1 MLLIDELWC
10 RRKKVNKKKSRQAPG
25 VSSFALQEAHDIF
38 GDVDELLRLRKQG
51 LAKIGRHEESSEWRE
66 RRLEDEFE
74 PIILAEKYMTE
85 KDDQI
90 REIDIPERMQVVT
103 QLKDLAHNIGYCF
116 DLYCLTSVDI
126 GGKYWSPLIRWDRS
140 WEFLDI

>member
-74 PIILAEKYMTE
+74 PIILSEKYMTE

-90 REIDIPERMQVVT
+90 REIDIPERLQVVT
-103 QLKDLAHNIGYCF
+103 QL
-116 DLYCLTSVDI
+116 
-126 GGKYWSPLIRWDRS
+126 
-140 WEFLDI
+140 